1 MNLGCWGD
9 VGGDRAIQQLDGNH
23 GLTDPYQERVRA
35 YKKCRDVAMN
45 LGRIMFL
52 W

>member
-1 MNLGCWGD
+1 MD
-9 VGGDRAIQQLDGNH
+9 GDRAIQQLDGNH
-23 GLTDPYQERVRA
+23 GLTDKYKERVQA

-52 W
+52 